1 MRIPF
6 KGKSIRWRIM
16 FCVISAVFFMT
27 LYLLVIIFLNQR
39 MIGRL
44 GESYQTN
51 TQLTEISTQLGNM
64 EKSLENYIAY
74 RTFESI
80 DSFYHFQAA
89 SEELIYWFPEY
100 PSTDKVLQKEYVV
113 KQLIMTLYS
122 FGKYAVVAQRA
133 NNEYKAQDSYKKCLV
148 CYDML
153 QSQIEE
159 LNILLM
165 RRNADVYSENRGR
178 LLILT
183 QLSCAM
189 IFVFFILV
197 FILVYMSVT
206 AITKPLSE
214 LSSVALRIAQKDF
227 EVPLFNNNDST
238 EIGTICRAFD
248 RMTISIRDYI
258 DQIWEK
264 AAKETEL
271 REKEMEAREL
281 YAAAQLRALQNQ
293 INPHFLFNTLNTGA
307 QLAMIEGADKT
318 CYFMEQ
324 VADFFRYNI
333 SQKGQA
339 ATIDEELALIDNFVY
354 IMKVRFGERFE
365 FVKNVSNEKHLQRLP
380 RMILQPLVENC
391 IKHGYNGT
399 KIRVELSVEP
409 ELYMTK
415 VSVSDNGAGFDPE
428 LKKTLLSLN
437 PEVKDVEKA
446 DSGQLDSEKQ
456 VSKSAEGNG
465 TGLVNVISRL
475 RLYFHRYDV
484 FDILENEGGGTK
496 FLLRIPNV

>member
-16 FCVISAVFFMT
+16 FCVISAIIFMT
-27 LYLLVIIFLNQR
+27 LYMLVFIFLNQQ
-39 MIGRL
+39 MLERL
-44 GESYQTN
+44 GGSYQTN
-51 TQLTEISTQLGNM
+51 AQLTEVSTQIANM

-74 RTFESI
+74 KTFESI

-89 SEELIYWFPEY
+89 SEELIYWFPES
-100 PSTDKVLQKEYVV
+100 PSTDMVLQKEYVV
-113 KQLIMTLYS
+113 KQLILTLYS
-122 FGKYAVVAQRA
+122 FGKEAVVAQRA
-133 NNEYKAQDSYKKCLV
+133 NNEDKAQKWFEKCLA
-148 CYDML
+148 CYEML
-153 QSQIEE
+153 QGQIEE

-165 RRNADVYSENRGR
+165 RRNADIYSENRGR
-178 LLILT
+178 LLVLT
-183 QLSCAM
+183 QLSSALLL
-189 IFVFFILV
+189 VFFVLV
-197 FILVYMSVT
+197 FIVVYMSVT
-206 AITKPLSE
+206 AITKPLSDI
-214 LSSVALRIAQKDF
+214 SSVALRIAHQDF
-227 EVPLFNNNDST
+227 DVPLFKNNDST

-248 RMTISIRDYI
+248 RMTISIREYI
-258 DQIWEK
+258 DKIWEK
-264 AAKETEL
+264 AAQETEL
-271 REKEMEAREL
+271 REKEMEMREL

-365 FVKNVSNEKHLQRLP
+365 FIKNVSNEKHSQLLP

-391 IKHGYNGT
+391 IKHGYDGS
-399 KIRVELSVEP
+399 KIRVVLSVEP

-415 VSVSDNGAGFDPE
+415 VSVSDNGPGFDPE
-428 LKKTLLSLN
+428 LRKSLLNLN
-437 PEVKDVEKA
+437 PEIKDE
-446 DSGQLDSEKQ
+446 
-456 VSKSAEGNG
+456 SKSDSKNLSSDSDGNG

>member
-1 MRIPF
+1 
-6 KGKSIRWRIM
+6 
-16 FCVISAVFFMT
+16 
-27 LYLLVIIFLNQR
+27 
-39 MIGRL
+39 
-44 GESYQTN
+44 
-51 TQLTEISTQLGNM
+51 
-64 EKSLENYIAY
+64 
-74 RTFESI
+74 
-80 DSFYHFQAA
+80 
-89 SEELIYWFPEY
+89 
-100 PSTDKVLQKEYVV
+100 
-113 KQLIMTLYS
+113 
-122 FGKYAVVAQRA
+122 
-133 NNEYKAQDSYKKCLV
+133 
-148 CYDML
+148 
-153 QSQIEE
+153 
-159 LNILLM
+159 
-165 RRNADVYSENRGR
+165 
-178 LLILT
+178 T

-189 IFVFFILV
+189 LFVFFILV
-197 FILVYMSVT
+197 LILVYMSVT

-391 IKHGYNGT
+391 IKHGYNST

-415 VSVSDNGAGFDPE
+415 VSVSDNGSGFDPE

>member
-6 KGKSIRWRIM
+6 RGKSIRWRIM
-16 FCVISAVFFMT
+16 FCVISAIVIMSF
-27 LYLLVIIFLNQR
+27 YLLVIIFLNQQ
-39 MIGRL
+39 MIERL
-44 GESYQTN
+44 GASYQTN
-51 TQLTEISTQLGNM
+51 AQLTEVSTQLGNM

-89 SEELIYWFPEY
+89 SEELLYWFPES
-100 PSTDKVLQKEYVV
+100 PSNDTVLQKEYVV
-113 KQLIMTLYS
+113 KQLILSLYS
-122 FGKYAVVAQRA
+122 YGKYAVVSQRA
-133 NNEYKAQDSYKKCLV
+133 NNEDKARESFKNCLV

-153 QSQIEE
+153 QGQIEE

-165 RRNADVYSENRGR
+165 RRNADIYSKNRGK
-178 LLILT
+178 LLLVS
-183 QLSCAM
+183 QLSSALLL
-189 IFVFFILV
+189 VFFILV
-197 FILVYMSVT
+197 FIVVYMSVT
-206 AITKPLSE
+206 AITKPLSDI
-214 LSSVALRIAQKDF
+214 SSVALRIAQQDF
-227 EVPLFNNNDST
+227 DVPLFKNNDST

-248 RMTISIRDYI
+248 RMTISIREYVDK
-258 DQIWEK
+258 IWEK
-264 AAKETEL
+264 AAQETEL
-271 REKEMEAREL
+271 REKEMEMREL

-365 FVKNVSNEKHLQRLP
+365 FIKKVSKEKHLQLLP

-391 IKHGYNGT
+391 IKHGFDGT
-399 KIRVELSVEP
+399 KIRVVLSVEP

-415 VSVSDNGAGFDPE
+415 VSVSDSGPGFDPE
-428 LKKTLLSLN
+428 LRKSLLSQN
-437 PEVKDVEKA
+437 PEVKEEIKS
-446 DSGQLDSEKQ
+446 DSKNTD
-456 VSKSAEGNG
+456 GNG

>member
-1 MRIPF
+1 MKFPF
-6 KGKSIRWRIM
+6 RGRSIRWRIM
-16 FCVISAVFFMT
+16 FCVIFAVLIMSFC
-27 LYLLVIIFLNQR
+27 LSVIIFLDQR
-39 MIGRL
+39 MIERTGQ
-44 GESYQTN
+44 SYETN
-51 TQLTEISTQLGNM
+51 EQLTEVSTQLGNM
-64 EKSLENYIAY
+64 ERALENYIAY

-80 DSFYHFQAA
+80 DSFYHYQSA
-89 SEELIYWFPEY
+89 SEELLYWFPES
-100 PSTDKVLQKEYVV
+100 PSRDKVIQKEYVV
-113 KQLIMTLYS
+113 KQLILTLYTS
-122 FGKYAVVAQRA
+122 SKYAVTAQRA
-133 NNEYKAQDSYKKCLV
+133 NNVHVAQENYKKSLA

-165 RRNADVYSENRGR
+165 QRNAKLYSENKGN

-183 QLSCAM
+183 KLSIALL
-189 IFVFFILV
+189 FVFFVLM
-197 FILVYMSVT
+197 FAAVYLSVT
-206 AITKPLSE
+206 AITKPLSDI
-214 LSSVALRIAQKDF
+214 SAVALRIAHQDF
-227 EVPLFNNNDST
+227 DVPLFSNNDST

-248 RMTISIRDYI
+248 RMTISIREYI

-264 AAKETEL
+264 AAQENEL

-281 YAAAQLRALQNQ
+281 YANAQLRALQNQ

-307 QLAMIEGADKT
+307 QLAMIEGADRT

-333 SQKGQA
+333 SQKSQA

-365 FVKNVSNEKHLQRLP
+365 FIKNVSDEKHLQVLP

-391 IKHGYNGT
+391 IKHGYDGT
-399 KIRVELSVEP
+399 KIRVVLSVEP

-415 VSVSDNGAGFDPE
+415 ISVSDNGPGFDPE
-428 LKKTLLSLN
+428 LRKSLLSQN
-437 PEVKDVEKA
+437 PFVKSEVKTTA
-446 DSGQLDSEKQ
+446 SDSD
-456 VSKSAEGNG
+456 GNG

-475 RLYFHRYDV
+475 RLYFHRHDV

>member
-1 MRIPF
+1 MKVPF
-6 KGKSIRWRIM
+6 RGKSIRWRIM
-16 FCVISAVFFMT
+16 FCIISSVLIMG
-27 LYLLVIIFLNQR
+27 LCLSVIIFLDQR
-39 MIGRL
+39 MIERMGK
-44 GESYQTN
+44 SYQTN
-51 TQLTEISTQLGNM
+51 AQLTEVSTQIGNM

-89 SEELIYWFPEY
+89 SEELLYWFPER
-100 PSTDKVLQKEYVV
+100 PSTDIVLQKEYVV
-113 KQLIMTLYS
+113 KQLILSLYS
-122 FGKYAVVAQRA
+122 SSKDAVSAQRA
-133 NNEYKAQDSYKKCLV
+133 NNEQKAAESYRKSLI

-153 QSQIEE
+153 QGQVEE

-165 RRNADVYSENRGR
+165 QRNAAAYSDNKGK

-183 QLSCAM
+183 KMSLVLLL
-189 IFVFFILV
+189 VFFVLMITSLY
-197 FILVYMSVT
+197 LSVT
-206 AITKPLSE
+206 AITKPLSDI
-214 LSSVALRIAQKDF
+214 SSVALRVAQQDF
-227 EVPLFNNNDST
+227 DVPLFKNNDST

-248 RMTISIRDYI
+248 RMTISIREYI

-264 AAKETEL
+264 AAQETEL
-271 REKEMEAREL
+271 REKEMEMREL
-281 YAAAQLRALQNQ
+281 YASAQLRALQNQ

-333 SQKGQA
+333 SHKGQA

-365 FVKNVSNEKHLQRLP
+365 FIKNVSNEKHSQLLP

-399 KIRVELSVEP
+399 KIRVVLSVEP
-409 ELYMTK
+409 ELYQTK
-415 VSVSDNGAGFDPE
+415 ISVSDSGEGFDPQLRE
-428 LKKTLLSLN
+428 WLLSQN
-437 PEVKDVEKA
+437 PEVKVGEKS
-446 DSGQLDSEKQ
+446 D
-456 VSKSAEGNG
+456 SAEKPNTSPDGNG